1 MVSHPVSPKFWTPRQ
16 GVACLV
22 FSAGAVI
29 TISIL
34 WLGFRGR
41 MKALDVLRACA
52 ERGEEPPASVMETL
66 ATVSGR
72 THPATG
78 VTATPGTRGGHLAH
92 AATNA
97 VFAAGLA
104 GLAWWRIS
112 AFGQTDAGV
121 GIALLLAALFFTPLS
136 LSCRERFRVLPVARV

>member
-1 MVSHPVSPKFWTPRQ
+1 MERGDQFAAIVL
-16 GVACLV
+16 GLV

-34 WLGFRGR
+34 WLVFRGR
-41 MKALDVLRACA
+41 MKALEVLRAYA

-78 VTATPGTRGGHLAH
+78 VTATPETRGGHLAH

-104 GLAWWRIS
+104 ALAWWRIS
-112 AFGQTDAGV
+112 AFGETGAGV
-121 GIALLLAALFFTPLS
+121 GIALLAALFFTAALATR
-136 LSCRERFRVLPVARV
+136 LVRAYYA